1 MSSNGS
7 HLIYI
12 CSIRRDL
19 AAIGL
24 RVEARALS
32 KADINDARQ
41 AGDFHFSLTET
52 WGTPYDPHS
61 TAGGW
66 IDGKGGEGVFPSS
79 KCR

>member
-32 KADINDARQ
+32 KADINVARQ